1 MRTQQSIKT
10 SIAAKLMAGGAAVLM
25 AASAFAHCDTTRGP
39 IVPEAK
45 AALEKGDVTPVL
57 KWVKPEH
64 EAEIKTA
71 FAKAVGVRSKGDDVQ
86 ALADQYFLETLIR
99 IHRAGEGAPYAGIK
113 DEPAG
118 PFVAMVDA
126 ALDTG
131 SPDALIGKMGG
142 HMGALI
148 RKKFAEAAEAKK
160 NKDKSV
166 EAGRKFVEA
175 YVAYVHYVEG
185 IHTAIM
191 SAGAHAHAKPEAAG
205 GQHRD

>member
-1 MRTQQSIKT
+1 MKTQHRIMT
-10 SIAAKLMAGGAAVLM
+10 SIAAKLMIGGAAALM
-25 AASAFAHCDTTRGP
+25 AAGAFAHCDTTRGP
-39 IVPEAK
+39 IIPEAQ

-71 FAKAVGVRSKGDDVQ
+71 FAKAVGVRSKGDDVK

-99 IHRAGEGAPYAGIK
+99 IHRAGEGAPFTGIK
-113 DEPAG
+113 DDPVG

-126 ALDTG
+126 TLDTG
-131 SPDALIGKMGG
+131 SPDDLIGKMSA
-142 HMGALI
+142 HMGAII
-148 RKKFAEAAEAKK
+148 REKFAKAAEARKD
-160 NKDKSV
+160 KDKSV

-175 YVAYVHYVEG
+175 YVVYVHYLEG
-185 IHTAIM
+185 VHDAIM
-191 SAGAHAHAKPEAAG
+191 AAGAHSHTKPEAAE